1 MNAQTQSKVG
11 MRAAYIAGIFTC
23 VGATIAAVICL
34 GMMSLSLPFVQQ
46 LTNPPEGCSSLERLA
61 VPFTGG
67 YNAAYTQYSY
77 QGKIFVTVSGTGQSS
92 GSQYTDAFYL
102 FADGDGRSILPE
114 HPREWILTINGEP
127 ASNLTP
133 NGEIPTYQSDHV
145 YNFAIIVPEGTLSF
159 GVNDG
164 FAADN
169 TGSYTITLCQP

>member
-1 MNAQTQSKVG
+1 MNAQTQTKGG
-11 MRAAYIAGIFTC
+11 MKAAYIAGIFTC

-34 GMMSLSLPFVQQ
+34 GMMGLSLPFVQQ
-46 LTNPPEGCSSLERLA
+46 LTNPPEGCSSLERLT

-92 GSQYTDAFYL
+92 GKQYTDAFYL
-102 FADGDGRSILPE
+102 FADGDGSSISPE
-114 HPREWILTINGEP
+114 PPKEWILTINGDP
-127 ASNLTP
+127 ASDLIP

-145 YNFAIIVPEGTLSF
+145 YNFSILVPDGILSF

>member
-1 MNAQTQSKVG
+1 MNAQTQTKAG

-34 GMMSLSLPFVQQ
+34 GIIGLSLTFIQQ
-46 LTNPPEGCSSLERLA
+46 LTNAPESCSSFERLT

-92 GSQYTDAFYL
+92 GTQHTDAFYL
-102 FADGDGRSILPE
+102 FADGYGKSIMPE
-114 HPREWILTINGEP
+114 YPREWILTINGKP
-127 ASNLTP
+127 ASDLIP

-145 YNFAIIVPEGTLSF
+145 YNFAVIVPDGILSF

-164 FAADN
+164 FASDN